1 LGFEW
6 IRISPPGQIELL
18 GSKEAENSL
27 PVLVV
32 LGLLHSL
39 CHSAGLL
46 VFCMVC
52 RSWGIVR
59 LIRPPFFLQ
68 TDLALRAKVAQKWSL
83 GKGWD
88 PSDSETFPDMNGK
101 LCHLCGMP
109 LPERSDRNYV
119 QRTDC
124 GNHSVFEHPE
134 VWYKPIFQFNKEDTR
149 SPKFHPGGE
158 LAILNMQKTW
168 KIGRVKFYR
177 T

>member
-1 LGFEW
+1 MDSYLATRTNRTFGLKGGRKLTACACGAGPSALIMSFC
-6 IRISPPGQIELL
+6 RAFSFLYGVQ
-18 GSKEAENSL
+18 
-27 PVLVV
+27 V
-32 LGLLHSL
+32 LGHRE
-39 CHSAGLL
+39 ADPAT
-46 VFCMVC
+46 
-52 RSWGIVR
+52 I
-59 LIRPPFFLQ
+59 FLQ